1 MRSLIPWTYRST
13 TRLGLLGS
21 FIWLEACMTE
31 ARMEMRP
38 LVSGD
43 VFTERLGARHHLPR
57 FQGRERDN
65 LATKS
70 VSYAWLCMCSGLLVN
85 ILYWQVSERTRVPLD
100 CPHWPLSVDV
110 SVTHRQSNQ
119 CPRWRHYVLI
129 AETAPARLPLTS
141 AAGASTARGLTW
153 SRAPPL

>member
-1 MRSLIPWTYRST
+1 MRSLIPWTYRSI

-85 ILYWQVSERTRVPLD
+85 ILYWQVSERTRVPFD
-100 CPHWPLSVDV
+100 CPHRPLLSTCRSRTGRATNVQGGDTMC
-110 SVTHRQSNQ
+110 SSRRL
-119 CPRWRHYVLI
+119 P
-129 AETAPARLPLTS
+129 LPLTS

-153 SRAPPL
+153 